1 MGDDVGKIGEGG
13 WWVEKLVVECVY
25 ECFGTIQNI
34 IIQYNTIKK
43 HYTIIHYNRLKY
55 NTVK

>member
-43 HYTIIHYNRLKY
+43 HYFTLQYITID
-55 NTVK
+55 